1 MKSIKFINSFLRRF
15 SDYIALNSDLYLSHK
30 PDLHTKLNKIE
41 DWNNLYRFWV
51 KNSPRNDKGD
61 LVRLYF
67 LLNQIEYIKINNIAG
82 SIAEV
87 GVFKGTTARLFHDFF
102 PDKEILLFDTFEGF
116 DQRDIN
122 HKKESS
128 KENLASKTIFNSSL
142 ESVQDFIGNSSSV
155 ILIPGYFPE
164 TTIGIDSENQY
175 ALVHLD
181 ADLYSPQFSGLGSF
195 YPRMTP
201 GGVII
206 IHDCNNEF
214 TGSKRALNEFFLNKP
229 ETPIII
235 PDKSGSAIVVKLK
248 S

>member
-1 MKSIKFINSFLRRF
+1 MKSTKFINSFIRRF

-30 PDLHTKLNKIE
+30 PDLHIKLNKIE
-41 DWNNLYRFWV
+41 DWDNLYSSWV

-67 LLNQIEYIKINNIAG
+67 LLNQIEYIKFNNIAG

-87 GVFKGTTARLFHDFF
+87 GVYKGTTARLFHDFF

-128 KENLASKTIFNSSL
+128 KPNLASKTVFNSSL
-142 ESVQDFIGNSSSV
+142 ESVQDFVGKSV
-155 ILIPGYFPE
+155 SVKLIPGYFPE
-164 TTIGIDSENQY
+164 TTIDIDPENQY

-181 ADLYSPQFSGLGSF
+181 SDLYSPQFSGLEYF
-195 YPRMTP
+195 YPKMTP

-206 IHDCNNEF
+206 IHDCNNEY

-229 ETPIII
+229 EVPIII

>member
-1 MKSIKFINSFLRRF
+1 MNFNKLINSFIRRF
-15 SDYIALNSDLYLSHK
+15 SDYIALNSNLYLSHK
-30 PDLHTKLNKIE
+30 PDMHTKLNKVE
-41 DWNNLYRFWV
+41 NWGSLYKSWI

-67 LLNQIEYIKINNIAG
+67 LLNQIDYVKSNNITG
-82 SIAEV
+82 LIAEV
-87 GVFKGTTARLFHDFF
+87 GVFKGTTAHLFHQSF

-116 DQRDIN
+116 SERDIN
-122 HKKESS
+122 HQKENS
-128 KENLASKTIFNSSL
+128 KENLASKTVFNTSL
-142 ESVQDFIGNSSSV
+142 ESVQDFVGKSELV
-155 ILIPGYFPE
+155 KLIPGYFPD
-164 TTIGIDSENQY
+164 TTKSINPDNQY

-181 ADLYSPQFSGLGSF
+181 ADLYCPQIAGLEYF
-195 YPRMTP
+195 YSRMTQ

-214 TGSKRALNEFFLNKP
+214 TGSKKALDEFFLDKA

-248 S
+248 V